1 MNVIC
6 RHDVSYCLA
15 NSCSN
20 HYGLW
25 ARTQACTRNKLLAG
39 VQFMA
44 TSATNNNNFIF
55 PKAPLKKEYMMFH
68 RELVSFDSINNFIF
82 TERSI

>member
-1 MNVIC
+1 MMSATVWPI
-6 RHDVSYCLA
+6 LA
-15 NSCSN
+15 RITMDCG
-20 HYGLW
+20 HE
-25 ARTQACTRNKLLAG
+25 TQACMHKLLAG

-55 PKAPLKKEYMMFH
+55 PRAPLKKEYMMFH